1 MGEVPLQVKK
11 AAVNKSGSSW
21 LDDDDSE
28 EEEEEP
34 EPASPLT
41 LGFRVQGTGFKVQ
54 GTGKVLL

>member
-28 EEEEEP
+28 EEEDEP
-34 EPASPLT
+34 EPVSHPTA
-41 LGFRVQGTGFKVQ
+41 VQRTRHIADCPGHVMA
-54 GTGKVLL
+54 LA